1 MGIQIEVPEPDNEAC
16 RIADTDRAPSRLG
29 LEVPE
34 TVGIGLRVIEL
45 GSLGP
50 PLNTFLVSSEIEFL
64 NFEN

>member
-1 MGIQIEVPEPDNEAC
+1 MGIQTELPEPDNQ
-16 RIADTDRAPSRLG
+16 ADTDRAPSRLG
-29 LEVPE
+29 LEVLE